1 MSQRTDID
9 QLAGVMLAEFAR
21 LHERFDRLEPRLP
34 ARNAADLNS
43 YTTSR
48 DASLSGID
56 RNLGDVTR
64 RLDHLDEQIGH
75 VRGFA
80 KEIDACR
87 DRLRTIETHLG
98 IARQIV

>member
-9 QLAGVMLAEFAR
+9 QLAGVMLAEFTR
-21 LHERFDRLEPRLP
+21 LHERFDRLDPRL
-34 ARNAADLNS
+34 
-43 YTTSR
+43 
-48 DASLSGID
+48 DAIDGRLSGIGRD
-56 RNLGDVTR
+56 LGDVTR

-75 VRGFA
+75 VKGFA

>member
-9 QLAGVMLAEFAR
+9 QLAGVMLAEFTR
-21 LHERFDRLEPRLP
+21 LHERFDGLEPRL
-34 ARNAADLNS
+34 
-43 YTTSR
+43 
-48 DASLSGID
+48 DAIDGRLSGIGHD
-56 RNLGDVTR
+56 LGDVTR

-98 IARQIV
+98 IVRQIV